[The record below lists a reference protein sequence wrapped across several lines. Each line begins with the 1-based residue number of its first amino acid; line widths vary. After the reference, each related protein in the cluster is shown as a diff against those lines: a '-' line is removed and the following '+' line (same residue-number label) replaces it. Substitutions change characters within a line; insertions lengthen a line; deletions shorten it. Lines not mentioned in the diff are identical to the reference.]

1 MKSEEIENEI
11 NTDSKSKIIEDQ
23 NKNIIEDE
31 INTDSKKNEKQNEE
45 EK

>member
-11 NTDSKSKIIEDQ
+11 NTDSKSKIVEEQ

-31 INTDSKKNEKQNEE
+31 INTDSNKN
-45 EK
+45 